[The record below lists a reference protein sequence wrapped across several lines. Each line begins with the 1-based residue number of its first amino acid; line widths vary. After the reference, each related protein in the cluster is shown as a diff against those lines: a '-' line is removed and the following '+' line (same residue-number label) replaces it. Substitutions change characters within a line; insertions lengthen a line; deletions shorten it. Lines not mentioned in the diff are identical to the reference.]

1 MLVSTRRRHQVYFS
15 LLVIYYVVYYDSR
28 ITHKTGRRMRPA
40 VRMGVIEKLAHPFCL
55 SCVIVCSFAVVDRC
69 CQGPLWQCFWAFFS
83 CLGYSKTEYSSGG
96 RTGAPSRGFSEWVQ
110 NMNRLSKYVVQPGCD
125 PWHQYKS
132 ANRWCPM
139 Y

>member
-55 SCVIVCSFAVVDRC
+55 SCAIVCSFAVVDRC
-69 CQGPLWQCFWAFFS
+69 CQGPPFGNVSGLFS
-83 CLGYSKTEYSSGG
+83 LVWTIQ
-96 RTGAPSRGFSEWVQ
+96 RQ
-110 NMNRLSKYVVQPGCD
+110 NIRVPDGQAVVRQVSFDFPF
-125 PWHQYKS
+125 
-132 ANRWCPM
+132 AT
-139 Y
+139 